1 MTDDAIPEIRRWTA
15 EHAAPS
21 DVTMW
26 APDGL
31 PEFRPGDDLARILA
45 ECLTADPHGLTDG
58 DVVVLTSKVLSKT
71 EGRIVAAPTDP
82 AERDALRRRLV
93 EDESVRVV
101 ARVNRTLITENKL
114 GIVQAAA
121 GVDGSNVEAG
131 ELALLPEDPDASARA
146 LAADLRRLT
155 GARVAVIVTDT
166 MGRAW
171 RTGQIDLAIGAA
183 GMRVSV
189 GYDGAV
195 DRQGNELLV
204 TDVAVAD
211 EVAAAAD
218 LVKGKLGGR
227 PVAVVRGLAHLM
239 LDDEG
244 AGAARGADGADV
256 GGNGAV
262 GSGAVGSGAAGSG
275 AGPHDDDNV
284 DIPRRARDLVRD
296 GEFDLFRLGTT
307 EALAQGR
314 REAVPARRS
323 VRSFADEPVDAEL
336 LAEAVRDALTAPAPH
351 HSTPIRF
358 VRVTGQARTRLLDAL
373 REDWERDLRAEG
385 HTGEVLVRRL
395 GRGDLLRTCP
405 ELIVPFVDDAAGAHD
420 YPDERR
426 NACEETMFTVAG
438 GAAVQSLLVA
448 LAARGLGS
456 CWIGSTIFAADT
468 TRRELAVPES
478 WRPLG
483 AVAVGVPAEPVT
495 PRVPRPAGDAYLTIG

>member
-1 MTDDAIPEIRRWTA
+1 MTDGALPEIRCWTA
-15 EHAAPS
+15 EHAAPG
-21 DVTMW
+21 DVTLW

-31 PEFRPGDDLARILA
+31 PEFRPGADLAGILA
-45 ECLTADPHGLTDG
+45 EALTADPHGLTDG

-71 EGRIVAAPTDP
+71 EGRIVPAPTDP
-82 AERDALRRRLV
+82 EERDALRRRLV
-93 EDESVRVV
+93 EQESVRLV
-101 ARVNRTLITENKL
+101 ARVNRTLITENRL

-121 GVDGSNVEAG
+121 GVDGSNVETG
-131 ELALLPEDPDASARA
+131 ELALLPIDPDSSAAA
-146 LAADLRRLT
+146 LAADLRRIT
-155 GARVAVIVTDT
+155 GARVAVLVTDT

-171 RTGQIDLAIGAA
+171 RTGQIDMAIGAA

-218 LVKGKLGGR
+218 LVKGKLGAR
-227 PVAVVRGLAHLM
+227 PVAVVRGLGHL
-239 LDDEG
+239 L
-244 AGAARGADGADV
+244 V
-256 GGNGAV
+256 
-262 GSGAVGSGAAGSG
+262 
-275 AGPHDDDNV
+275 DDDNDAGNDDDSAPSPDV
-284 DIPRRARDLVRD
+284 PRTARDLVRD
-296 GEFDLFRLGTT
+296 GEFDLFRLGTA

-323 VRSFADEPVDAEL
+323 VRRFSDEPVDAEA
-336 LAEAVRDALTAPAPH
+336 LAEAVADALTAPAPH

-358 VRVTGQARTRLLDAL
+358 VRVTGQARVRLLDAL
-373 REDWERDLRAEG
+373 RTEWERDLRADG
-385 HTGEVLVRRL
+385 HTGDVLARRL
-395 GRGDLLRTCP
+395 GRGDILRECP
-405 ELIVPFVDDAAGAHD
+405 ELIVPFVDDASGAHT

-426 NACEETMFTVAG
+426 AACEVTMFTVAG

-468 TRRELAVPES
+468 TRRELGVPDT

-483 AVAVGVPAEPVT
+483 GVAVGYPAEPV
-495 PRVPRPAGDAYLTIG
+495 PARAARPAGEAYLTIS

>member
-1 MTDDAIPEIRRWTA
+1 MTDGAIPEIRRWTA
-15 EHAAPS
+15 EHAAPA

-45 ECLTADPHGLTDG
+45 EALAADPRGLADG

-71 EGRIVAAPTDP
+71 EGRIVPAPTDP
-82 AERDALRRRLV
+82 EARDELRRRLV
-93 EDESVRVV
+93 DAESVRVV
-101 ARVNRTLITENKL
+101 ARVNRTLITENRL

-121 GVDGSNVEAG
+121 GVDGSNVESG
-131 ELALLPEDPDASARA
+131 ELALLPEDPDASAAA
-146 LAADLRRLT
+146 LVADLRRLT

-195 DRQGNELLV
+195 DHQGNELQV

-211 EVAAAAD
+211 EIASAAD
-218 LVKGKLGGR
+218 LVKGKLGAR

-239 LDDEG
+239 LDDG
-244 AGAARGADGADV
+244 SAGAARGADDNDDRPDV
-256 GGNGAV
+256 
-262 GSGAVGSGAAGSG
+262 
-275 AGPHDDDNV
+275 
-284 DIPRRARDLVRD
+284 PRRARDLVRD
-296 GEFDLFRLGTT
+296 GEFDLFRLGTA

-323 VRSFADEPVDAEL
+323 VRRFSDEPVDPEA
-336 LAEAVRDALTAPAPH
+336 LAEAVADALTAPAPH

-358 VRVTGQARTRLLDAL
+358 VRVTGQSRVRMLDAL
-373 REDWERDLRAEG
+373 REDWERDLRADG
-385 HTGEVLVRRL
+385 HTGEILARRL
-395 GRGDLLRTCP
+395 GRGDILRNCP
-405 ELIVPFVDDAAGAHD
+405 ELIVPFVDDASGAHD

-426 NACEETMFTVAG
+426 AACEETMFTVAG

-468 TRRELAVPES
+468 TRRALDLPET

-483 AVAVGVPAEPVT
+483 AVAVGVPAEPVAA
-495 PRVPRPAGDAYLTIG
+495 REPRPAGDAYLTIG